1 MTHWLRLMLNGM
13 CRPKPAHASERSP
26 PEAAGELPGEDGL
39 PAIAWQDPAVRCIAR
54 RAPDAQARRQLL
66 LVARRRHGS
75 AGQVAVPVLQR
86 RDGPGNHCVLRRQR
100 RPADGAGELTRTMM
114 STSGTGPAAAPQG
127 DLRLLE
133 TDVARR
139 LLFINHPRPGGL
151 HRHGR
156 HPAGRCDVVR
166 AQAARSA
173 SAWPPEGPLT
183 KEEADAGRDL

>member
-1 MTHWLRLMLNGM
+1 MTHWRRLIPKGM
-13 CRPKPAHASERSP
+13 WRPKPAHASERA
-26 PEAAGELPGEDGL
+26 AAGGSGGPAGEDGL

-139 LLFINHPRPGGL
+139 LLSSTIPARVAYIATDGTPRVVATWLGLKLRGGLRPG
-151 HRHGR
+151 
-156 HPAGRCDVVR
+156 P
-166 AQAARSA
+166 
-173 SAWPPEGPLT
+173 
-183 KEEADAGRDL
+183 